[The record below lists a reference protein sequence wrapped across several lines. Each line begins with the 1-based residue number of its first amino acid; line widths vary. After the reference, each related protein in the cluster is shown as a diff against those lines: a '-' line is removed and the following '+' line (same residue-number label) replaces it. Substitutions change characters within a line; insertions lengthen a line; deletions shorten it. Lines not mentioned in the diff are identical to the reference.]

1 MHSIRYERS
10 NHPLVTGNLQALMRK
25 ELYAEAQE
33 SDVVLNLVQGW
44 SNNFYHALI
53 EIGGRAS
60 MFIKYVMLAR
70 LNKDISTRH
79 VLLVSNRTQ
88 VINRVLSLFQ
98 PSFRA
103 SNLTKIVQYVPTAT
117 SHYLVNNLVW
127 ADWENIVTLDWRRE
141 EIAME
146 SSIGQTTINARR
158 PRTSSVAMFPSDRF
172 VPSSLAIRLLRNQIL
187 HARSKNMQSLD
198 TKIILLVSRR
208 GSKRGEIIGEEML
221 FHGLVDTFITRITSE
236 VEFETVSQ
244 MTSYGVEMFTG
255 HEMTLRDQSKSFY
268 NAVGIVGAHGAGLS
282 NIVFSRPGTVVVEIP
297 LNPFEEG
304 LYFER
309 ISRMFSLCYIDTG
322 STTSNTSISFRYVD
336 NVLIMNERKILKVAR
351 MVKQGVDAI
360 QSGKECPFDEI
371 LRNGRYTYDL

>member
-1 MHSIRYERS
+1 M
-10 NHPLVTGNLQALMRK
+10 
-25 ELYAEAQE
+25 EL
-33 SDVVLNLVQGW
+33 
-44 SNNFYHALI
+44 
-53 EIGGRAS
+53 
-60 MFIKYVMLAR
+60 
-70 LNKDISTRH
+70 
-79 VLLVSNRTQ
+79 
-88 VINRVLSLFQ
+88 
-98 PSFRA
+98 
-103 SNLTKIVQYVPTAT
+103 
-117 SHYLVNNLVW
+117 
-127 ADWENIVTLDWRRE
+127 
-141 EIAME
+141 
-146 SSIGQTTINARR
+146 SIGQTTINARR

-187 HARSKNMQSLD
+187 HVRSKNMQSLD

-236 VEFETVSQ
+236 VEFETKSQ
-244 MTSYGVEMFTG
+244 LTFYGVEMFTG

-309 ISRMFSLCYIDTG
+309 ISRMFSLCYVDTG
-322 STTSNTSISFRYVD
+322 SNNRSSNRSSTTTTTSTTSISFRYVD
-336 NVLIMNERKILKVAR
+336 NVLIMNERKILQVAR

-360 QSGKECPFDEI
+360 QSGKKCPFDEI
-371 LRNGRYTYDL
+371 LRNGNKKWTTVQLD